1 MRLPGKRLTGKY
13 QASKMFLSP
22 NASNLLE
29 CLAVCGHFIFA
40 TARNNHYMSLI
51 LADSFRKFTI
61 LISLLFLIGASNVST
76 RAQATVE
83 PQREQLLNG
92 LRILLWP
99 RTADQDVLIKIR
111 IHSGAAFDVAGKA
124 GQMAIL
130 SDVLFPD
137 PATRE
142 YFTDEM
148 SGRLDVVTDHDSL
161 TITMQGRAS
170 EFERMVGILRTA
182 LVNTQITPENV
193 TRIRDSRI
201 KIVRET
207 NLSPEILAD
216 RAIAARLF
224 GDFPYGRPAAGT
236 AESMARVER
245 ADLLLAQERFL
256 NPNNATLVV
265 VCNLQKI
272 RVMRALRQLLGLW
285 RKSERIIPAT
295 FRQPETHDIRT
306 LIINAPADQSA
317 EIRLATRG
325 VARSSRDYA
334 TATTLAIVA
343 LRRWEKL
350 APEMN
355 RTPLFVRNE
364 SHVLPGMFVM
374 GASVDS
380 LLAAKAL
387 NTAREIL
394 RSLSTTPVS
403 AVELEQAKSEA
414 IAQYNKELEKPDGIA
429 RAWLDID
436 TFGLPGMAEQV
447 QSFNAVSA
455 PDLQR
460 LAATLFAENQI
471 ASVVMGDSRQL
482 KATLEPTIKVELIGE
497 LEKQPPTKPEA
508 TSGTTIPVKKPD

>member
-1 MRLPGKRLTGKY
+1 MNLI
-13 QASKMFLSP
+13 FLV
-22 NASNLLE
+22 NL
-29 CLAVCGHFIFA
+29 
-40 TARNNHYMSLI
+40 
-51 LADSFRKFTI
+51 FRKFSI
-61 LISLLFLIGASNVST
+61 VLSLIVLIGASGVS
-76 RAQATVE
+76 AQAQAAVE

-99 RTADQDVLIKIR
+99 RNADQDVLIKVR

-130 SDVLFPD
+130 SDILFPD

-142 YFTDEM
+142 YFTEEM
-148 SGRLDVVTDHDSL
+148 SGRLDVAVDYDSL
-161 TITMQGRAS
+161 TITLQGRAS
-170 EFERMVGILRTA
+170 EFERIVGILRTA
-182 LVNTQITPENV
+182 LVNTQITPENAAKM
-193 TRIRDSRI
+193 RDSHI
-201 KIVRET
+201 KIVKET
-207 NLSPEILAD
+207 TVSPQILAD

-224 GDFPYGRPAAGT
+224 GDFPYGRPATGS
-236 AESMARVER
+236 AESITRVDR
-245 ADLLLAQERFL
+245 ADLMLAQERFL

-265 VCNLQKI
+265 VGNLQKP

-285 RKSERIIPAT
+285 RKSEKIVPAT
-295 FRQPETHDIRT
+295 FRQPDPPDVRT

-325 VARSSRDYA
+325 VARSSRDFPAA
-334 TATTLAIVA
+334 TILAILA
-343 LRRWEKL
+343 RRRWEKL
-350 APEMN
+350 APEMS

-374 GASVDS
+374 GVSVDS

-394 RSLSTTPVS
+394 RSLSTAPVS
-403 AVELEQAKSEA
+403 AVELDQAKSEA

-436 TFGLPGMAEQV
+436 TFGLPGIAEQI
-447 QSFNAVSA
+447 QTFNAVSA
-455 PDLQR
+455 TDIQR

-482 KATLEPTIKVELIGE
+482 KATMEPTIKVELIGE
-497 LEKQPPTKPEA
+497 VEKQPPTKPEA

>member
-1 MRLPGKRLTGKY
+1 
-13 QASKMFLSP
+13 
-22 NASNLLE
+22 
-29 CLAVCGHFIFA
+29 
-40 TARNNHYMSLI
+40 MSLI
-51 LADSFRKFTI
+51 FLADSFRKFSI
-61 LISLLFLIGASNVST
+61 LISVMCLIGVSGVPT
-76 RAQATVE
+76 RAQATIE
-83 PQREQLLNG
+83 PEREQLLNG

-99 RTADQDVLIKIR
+99 RNTDSDVLIKIR
-111 IHSGAAFDVAGKA
+111 IHSGAAFDMAGKA

-130 SDVLFPD
+130 SDLLFPD
-137 PATRE
+137 PTTRE
-142 YFTDEM
+142 YFTEEM
-148 SGRLDVVTDHDSL
+148 SGRLDVLTDYNSL

-170 EFERMVGILRTA
+170 EFERTVGILRTA

-193 TRIRDSRI
+193 TRVRDSRI
-201 KIVRET
+201 KIVKET

-236 AESMARVER
+236 PESMARVDR
-245 ADLLLAQERFL
+245 ADLMLAHERFL

-265 VCNLQKI
+265 AGNLQKP
-272 RVMRALRQLLGLW
+272 RVMRALRQLLGVW
-285 RKSERIIPAT
+285 RKSEKIIPAT
-295 FRQPETHDIRT
+295 FRQPELPDVRT
-306 LIINAPADQSA
+306 LIINAPAEQSA

-334 TATTLAIVA
+334 TATVSAIVA
-343 LRRWEKL
+343 RRRWEKL
-350 APEMN
+350 APEVG

-374 GASVDS
+374 GTSVDS

-387 NTAREIL
+387 NTAREVL
-394 RSLSTTPVS
+394 RSLNTTPVS

-436 TFGLPGMAEQV
+436 TFGLPGIAEQV

-455 PDLQR
+455 SDLQR
-460 LAATLFAENQI
+460 LAATLFGEKQI
-471 ASVVMGDSRQL
+471 ASVVMGDSQQL
-482 KATLEPTIKVELIGE
+482 KATLEPNIKVELIGE
-497 LEKQPPTKPEA
+497 IAKPSPTKPEA

>member
-1 MRLPGKRLTGKY
+1 LP
-13 QASKMFLSP
+13 
-22 NASNLLE
+22 
-29 CLAVCGHFIFA
+29 IFS
-40 TARNNHYMSLI
+40 TANTVTRMSLI
-51 LADSFRKFTI
+51 LLTDSFRKFTI
-61 LISLLFLIGASNVST
+61 LFSLLGVIGAWGVSA

-83 PQREQLLNG
+83 PDREQLLNG

-99 RTADQDVLIKIR
+99 RNADQDVLIKVR

-130 SDVLFPD
+130 SDILFPD

-142 YFTDEM
+142 YFTEEM
-148 SGRLDVVTDHDSL
+148 SGRLDVVVDYDSL
-161 TITMQGRAS
+161 TITLQGRAS
-170 EFERMVGILRTA
+170 EFERIVGILRTA
-182 LVNTQITPENV
+182 LVNTQITAENAAKMRV
-193 TRIRDSRI
+193 GRI
-201 KIVRET
+201 KIVKET
-207 NLSPEILAD
+207 TVSPQVLAD

-224 GDFPYGRPAAGT
+224 GEFPYGRPAAGT
-236 AESMARVER
+236 AESMARVDR
-245 ADLLLAQERFL
+245 ADLMLAQERFL

-265 VCNLQKI
+265 VGNLQKP

-285 RKSERIIPAT
+285 RKSEKIVPAT
-295 FRQPETHDIRT
+295 FRQPDPPDVRT
-306 LIINAPADQSA
+306 LIINTPADQSA

-325 VARSSRDYA
+325 VARSSRDYPAA
-334 TATTLAIVA
+334 TILAILA
-343 LRRWEKL
+343 RRRWEKL
-350 APEMN
+350 APEMS

-364 SHVLPGMFVM
+364 SHFLPGMFVM
-374 GASVDS
+374 GASADS

-394 RSLSTTPVS
+394 RSLGTTAVS
-403 AVELEQAKSEA
+403 AVELEQAKGEA
-414 IAQYNKELEKPDGIA
+414 LAQYNKELGQPDGIA

-436 TFGLPGMAEQV
+436 TFGLPGIAEQV

-455 PDLQR
+455 SDLQR
-460 LAATLFAENQI
+460 VAGTLFAENQI

-482 KATLEPTIKVELIGE
+482 KATLEPTIKIELIGE